1 MRDFGADE
9 LTGAQRREAV
19 TLDEPFL
26 ERPTL
31 RRRGQAD
38 GLVARDECPVCVDA
52 RVVDARTVPRDDHVG
67 AAIGEPVERAPDA
80 DEQRARRVERD
91 EPNAAAGADADI
103 RAEVQLWN
111 RTEAARRKEAAG
123 LGVSHPECHDA
134 DPRTV
139 LANVGLDSGRQERAE
154 LIRIDR
160 PVGEEEVVP
169 AL

>member
-1 MRDFGADE
+1 RSRSRCASR
-9 LTGAQRREAV
+9 AARRSCRRGDRRA
-19 TLDEPFL
+19 
-26 ERPTL
+26 RRACA
-31 RRRGQAD
+31 RRR
-38 GLVARDECPVCVDA
+38 
-52 RVVDARTVPRDDHVG
+52 RTT
-67 AAIGEPVERAPDA
+67 
-80 DEQRARRVERD
+80 ARRVERD

-123 LGVSHPECHDA
+123 PGVSHPECHDA

-169 AL
+169 ALREKGVNQLIKAYD